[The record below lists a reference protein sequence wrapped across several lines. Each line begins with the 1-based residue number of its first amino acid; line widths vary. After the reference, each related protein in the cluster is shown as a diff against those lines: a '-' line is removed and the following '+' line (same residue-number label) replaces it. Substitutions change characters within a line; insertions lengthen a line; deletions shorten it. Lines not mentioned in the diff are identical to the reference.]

1 MNDEM
6 TKPALAILQPDWDK
20 IKPANVDALMTLREG
35 GVSSGSF
42 GGKDGVGGFNVGLYT
57 GDMEMCVTMNRR
69 LASQLVPTDPKWL
82 KQVHGDRVVD
92 AETAKP
98 EEEADA
104 STSVTPGVV
113 CVVQVAD
120 CLPVLLAEKSGKAVA
135 AVHCGWR
142 GLASGILQKTV
153 ARLRERLGDSNAQF
167 IAWLGPRIGN
177 DDFETGADVLEAMRE
192 TISGAEVAFKAKE
205 DGKYLCSLTTLAR
218 MALLQEEVEDVVE
231 ARHSTYAN
239 SELFYSYRRDG
250 KTGRHAV
257 MIWIKEA

>member
-35 GVSSGSF
+35 GVSSGPF
-42 GGKDGVGGFNVGLYT
+42 GGKDGVGGFNVGLYS

-142 GLASGILQKTV
+142 SLASGILQK
-153 ARLRERLGDSNAQF
+153 RLRVCVKDWATLTLNLSLGLAPESATMILKRAWTSWKRCVRRSAAQKWLLRLK
-167 IAWLGPRIGN
+167 R
-177 DDFETGADVLEAMRE
+177 T
-192 TISGAEVAFKAKE
+192 
-205 DGKYLCSLTTLAR
+205 
-218 MALLQEEVEDVVE
+218 
-231 ARHSTYAN
+231 AN
-239 SELFYSYRRDG
+239 TF
-250 KTGRHAV
+250 V
-257 MIWIKEA
+257 P